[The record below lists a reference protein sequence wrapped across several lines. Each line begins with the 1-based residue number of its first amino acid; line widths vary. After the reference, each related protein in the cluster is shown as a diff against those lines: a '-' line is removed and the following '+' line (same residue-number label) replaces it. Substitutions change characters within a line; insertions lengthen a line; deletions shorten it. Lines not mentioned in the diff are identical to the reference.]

1 MHRANLVRWEAELAH
16 AKANPP
22 TSNYVIFDPNLIRI
36 DKKYAVP
43 GAIGAGGMG
52 ALAAQNQYE
61 EVY

>member
-1 MHRANLVRWEAELAH
+1 M
-16 AKANPP
+16 
-22 TSNYVIFDPNLIRI
+22 
-36 DKKYAVP
+36 KKYAVP